1 MNGRII
7 CLMFDFTYIYFNS
20 SQWSVLCLCA
30 LMVGISRTAL
40 PGVGILVV
48 PMLALLFPAK
58 ASTGLLLPMLAFAD
72 LFAVAYYRRHA
83 QWNHIFKLLPPALVG
98 IVIGSVII
106 RNIDNTQ
113 LKPIIGIIVLS
124 MLVLNYWRN
133 QRGGNA
139 HIPTHFSFALTIG
152 LFAGITTQLANA
164 AGPIM
169 AIYLLAMK
177 LDKNQFIGTAALYF
191 LILNWLKIPLFIWDG
206 RITLESFKIDILIF
220 PLIIVGAVLGVFILK
235 RIPQKW
241 FNIIVQLLVLAAA
254 IKLATSAF

>member
-1 MNGRII
+1 
-7 CLMFDFTYIYFNS
+7 MFDFTYLDFNTV
-20 SQWSVLCLCA
+20 QWSILCLCA
-30 LMVGISRTAL
+30 VMVGISKTSL
-40 PGVGILVV
+40 PGIGILVV

-72 LFAVAYYRRHA
+72 IFAVAYYHRHA
-83 QWNHIFKLLPPALVG
+83 QWRHIFKLLPPALVG
-98 IVIGSVII
+98 IAIGSVII
-106 RNIDNTQ
+106 RHIDNTQ

-133 QRGGNA
+133 RQAGSESR
-139 HIPTHFSFALTIG
+139 IPTHWSFALAIG

-169 AIYLLAMK
+169 VIYLLAMK
-177 LDKNQFIGTAALYF
+177 FDKSRFIGTAAWFF

-206 RITLESFKIDILIF
+206 RITLESVKIDILMF
-220 PLIIVGAVLGVFILK
+220 PMIVLGAVAGVFILK

-241 FNIIVQLLVLAAA
+241 FNVVVQILALAAA
-254 IKLATSAF
+254 IKLTSSAF